1 MVESELGAQEGAWFG
16 ALVMPRNFGVEL
28 MDANLFSRADPPNL
42 ALLFSLL
49 FALLFGCGCCNAIG
63 GAGIAAVVVCVAM
76 VAYVVTGGVTPN
88 ARSRCS

>member
-28 MDANLFSRADPPNL
+28 MDENLLSRVEPPYL
-42 ALLFSLL
+42 ALLC
-49 FALLFGCGCCNAIG
+49 GCGCCNAIG
-63 GAGIAAVVVCVAM
+63 GAGIAAVVVCV
-76 VAYVVTGGVTPN
+76 VTGGVTPN

>member
-28 MDANLFSRADPPNL
+28 MDANLFKRVDPPNL
-42 ALLFSLL
+42 ALL
-49 FALLFGCGCCNAIG
+49 FALLFGCGCCTAIG
-63 GAGIAAVVVCVAM
+63 GAGIAAVVVC
-76 VAYVVTGGVTPN
+76 VVTGGVTPN